1 MPDGF
6 VGTPAGSYLGDV
18 DIALVT
24 AEPIHS
30 RDPFQNLS
38 NRAVPPPGLPAR
50 PNKQS
55 PHPPDTAKSG
65 GHTTGSGSS
74 SNIVVG
80 EGEYDAIKQKID
92 QIDEA
97 IGQELYNIAA
107 EIEALCNGAY
117 VLPKAVPKC
126 LLITMGIKSSMG
138 NFRSMTAEAVI
149 KLQGFVRGIMAIG

>member
-6 VGTPAGSYLGDV
+6 IGTPAGSYLD
-18 DIALVT
+18 DADTALTT

-50 PNKQS
+50 TNKQS
-55 PHPPDTAKSG
+55 PHPPGTAKSG
-65 GHTTGSGSS
+65 GHTTGVGSS

-80 EGEYDAIKQKID
+80 EGEYDAIKQQID

-97 IGQELYNIAA
+97 IGQELYNIAM

-126 LLITMGIKSSMG
+126 LLVSMGIKSSMS

-149 KLQGFVRGIMAIG
+149 KLQSFVQGIMAIG